1 MTVTG
6 EEAGPV
12 SDRELMGLVWGVSLV
27 LFLLPAVLQLTRSQR
42 SWLQRAAVVV
52 LAFGFVIALYRTAEW
67 LLAR

>member
-1 MTVTG
+1 M
-6 EEAGPV
+6 

-27 LFLLPAVLQLTRSQR
+27 LFLLPAVLQLTRSRR